1 MNSEMKFV
9 LVLSLC
15 FLSLVLFSSLKENE
29 HHIECS
35 DGSCYGE
42 YSGAEFV
49 NGSDIAHQF
58 SNHMSAR
65 VGDQLKHLFKRGL
78 YSKVDF
84 DQIEMRTEGMG
95 SGQVVYYLKIPF
107 IQVDEKCDAYTS
119 FDHVGG
125 WNHAPALE
133 ARKRQLQGALMDGEV
148 LVISSLKI
156 TPEGLQEHW
165 IQWKNKNTQ
174 SMCALQ
180 PEKY

>member
-1 MNSEMKFV
+1 MLLNQTFGI
-9 LVLSLC
+9 LLFLGLCSL
-15 FLSLVLFSSLKENE
+15 LFISSTNPQA
-29 HHIECS
+29 HSIECS
-35 DGSCYGE
+35 DGACYGE

-65 VGDQLKHLFKRGL
+65 VGDQLKDLFKRGL

-84 DQIEMRTEGMG
+84 DKIEMSTEGMG

-107 IQVDEKCDAYTS
+107 TQVDEKCDAYTS

-148 LVISSLKI
+148 LDISSLKT

-165 IQWKNKNTQ
+165 IQWRNKQVQ

-180 PEKY
+180 PEK

>member
-1 MNSEMKFV
+1 MLASKTFGV
-9 LVLSLC
+9 LLFLSLC
-15 FLSLVLFSSLKENE
+15 SLLFISSANPQA
-29 HHIECS
+29 HSIECS

-65 VGDQLKHLFKRGL
+65 VGDQLKDLFKRGL

-84 DQIEMRTEGMG
+84 DKIEMSTEGMG

-133 ARKRQLQGALMDGEV
+133 ARKRQLEKALLPGEQ
-148 LVISSLKI
+148 LDISSLI
-156 TPEGLQEHW
+156 TTPEGLQEHW
-165 IQWKNKNTQ
+165 IQWRNKQ
-174 SMCALQ
+174 VQAMCALQ
-180 PEKY
+180 PEK